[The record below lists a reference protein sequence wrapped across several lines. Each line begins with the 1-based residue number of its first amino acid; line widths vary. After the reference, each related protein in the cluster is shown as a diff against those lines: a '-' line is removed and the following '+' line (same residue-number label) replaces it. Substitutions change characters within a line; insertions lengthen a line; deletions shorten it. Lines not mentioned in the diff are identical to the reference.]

1 MRHLKDE
8 LAMCKSEYANLVAVA
23 AEAEWLHAGTLSTIE
38 AKYMSWVSSLENK
51 LRSIVAAGRA
61 TCQAAYVQL
70 GGLASLLEVAS

>member
-1 MRHLKDE
+1 MNLE
-8 LAMCKSEYANLVAVA
+8 AMT
-23 AEAEWLHAGTLSTIE
+23 AEAEWMHIGTLLAME
-38 AKYMSWVSSLENK
+38 AKYVSWVSSLENK